1 MINVSK
7 NDEPLDLSYLRE
19 MSGDSPEFI
28 IEMID
33 LFKTQTPLYI
43 AELENAIAGE
53 DWDKVAA
60 SAHKIKPTFT
70 YVGREDAKEH
80 MQEMEQNAREKMNVK
95 QLATDFNEL
104 NQFTVILYQQLD
116 KAKADLEKLI

>member
-7 NDEPLDLSYLRE
+7 NDEPLDLSYLKE

-43 AELENAIAGE
+43 AELENAIVSE
-53 DWDKVAA
+53 DWDRVAA
-60 SAHKIKPTFT
+60 SSHKIKPTFT

-95 QLATDFNEL
+95 QLPADFNEVKE
-104 NQFTVILYQQLD
+104 FTAVLYQQLD
-116 KAKADLEKLI
+116 NAKADLQKLL

>member
-7 NDEPLDLSYLRE
+7 NSEPLDLSYLKE

-33 LFKTQTPLYI
+33 LFKTQTPLYM
-43 AELENAIAGE
+43 AELEKAIVDQ

-80 MQEMEQNAREKMNVK
+80 MQDMEQNAREKMNVK
-95 QLATDFNEL
+95 QLAIDFEEV
-104 NQFTVILYQQLD
+104 NQFTAVLYQQLD
-116 KAKADLEKLI
+116 QAKAEFQKLL

>member
-33 LFKTQTPLYI
+33 LFKSQTPLYM
-43 AELENAIAGE
+43 AELEKAIVAE
-53 DWDKVAA
+53 EWDKVAA

-95 QLATDFNEL
+95 QLVTDFNEVNL
-104 NQFTVILYQQLD
+104 FIGILYQQLD
-116 KAKADLEKLI
+116 RAKADLQKLL

>member
-7 NDEPLDLSYLRE
+7 NDEPLDLSYLKE

-33 LFKTQTPLYI
+33 LFKSQTPLYM
-43 AELENAIAGE
+43 AELESAIVNE
-53 DWDKVAA
+53 EWDKAAA

-80 MQEMEQNAREKMNVK
+80 MQEMEQSAREKMNVN
-95 QLATDFNEL
+95 QLLADFNEV
-104 NQFTVILYQQLD
+104 NQFTTILYQQLD
-116 KAKADLEKLI
+116 KAKADLQKLL